1 MRKLTENQIVLASHN
16 KGKLKE
22 ITLLLKPF
30 GITVISANELGL
42 TEPEETESTYA
53 GNARIKAHFAAKNS
67 NKPALSD
74 DSGFSV
80 KILDGAPGVYSADW
94 AETANGR
101 NFSLAME
108 KVWNKVQY
116 AEKPCKAKF
125 CCTLCLAWPDG
136 HDEIFEGNVTGE
148 IAWPPRGNN
157 GFGYDP
163 MFIADGMNQT
173 FGEMLPEDKH
183 LISHRADA
191 FNKFIKVF
199 QKE

>member
-1 MRKLTENQIVLASHN
+1 LPQKIR
-16 KGKLKE
+16 
-22 ITLLLKPF
+22 
-30 GITVISANELGL
+30 
-42 TEPEETESTYA
+42 
-53 GNARIKAHFAAKNS
+53 

-136 HDEIFEGNVTGE
+136 HDEIFEG
-148 IAWPPRGNN
+148 
-157 GFGYDP
+157 
-163 MFIADGMNQT
+163 
-173 FGEMLPEDKH
+173 
-183 LISHRADA
+183 
-191 FNKFIKVF
+191 
-199 QKE
+199 